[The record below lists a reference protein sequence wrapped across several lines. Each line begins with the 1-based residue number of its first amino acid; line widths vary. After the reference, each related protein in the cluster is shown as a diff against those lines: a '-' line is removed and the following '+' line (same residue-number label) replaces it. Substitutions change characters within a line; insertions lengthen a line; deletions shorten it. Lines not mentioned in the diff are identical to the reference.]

1 MVFNKNT
8 NFDVQTLINRL
19 KHIYMK
25 QLLVVF
31 GLLLMSATTYAQK
44 NFSTSTAVV
53 RFIAVDDTDIDAT
66 NKKAVSR
73 LQTNGDLSFIML
85 MKDFTF
91 DMDKMQ
97 EHFNEEYV
105 ESDKFPRAF
114 FNGKITNFSS
124 VNFKKDG
131 IYPITVSGNMQ
142 VHGVNKTMQTNGVIE
157 IKGGKPVANA
167 KFTVTLKDFGIG
179 GVLIKMVADKINV
192 EVTAAYQ

>member
-1 MVFNKNT
+1 MKN
-8 NFDVQTLINRL
+8 
-19 KHIYMK
+19 
-25 QLLVVF
+25 LVVA
-31 GLLLMSATTYAQK
+31 LSLLMISGTVAAQK
-44 NFSTSTAVV
+44 NYSTSTAVV
-53 RFIAVDDTDIDAT
+53 RFIAVDDNDIDAT

-73 LQTNGDLSFIML
+73 LQANGDLSFIML

-114 FNGKITNFSS
+114 FNGKIINISS

-131 IYPITVSGNMQ
+131 VYPITVKGNMQ
-142 VHGVNKTMQTNGVIE
+142 VHGVNKAMQTNGTIE
-157 IKGGKPVANA
+157 IKGGNPIATA

-179 GVLIKMVADKINV
+179 GLLIKMVADKINV

>member
-1 MVFNKNT
+1 
-8 NFDVQTLINRL
+8 
-19 KHIYMK
+19 MK
-25 QLLVVF
+25 QLLVAF

-53 RFIAVDDTDIDAT
+53 RFIAVDDNDIDAT

-73 LQTNGDLSFIML
+73 LQSNGDLSFIML

-114 FNGKITNFSS
+114 FNGKIANFSS

-131 IYPITVSGNMQ
+131 TYPITVTGNMQ
-142 VHGVNKTMQTNGVIE
+142 VHGVNKAIQTNGVIE
-157 IKGGKPVANA
+157 IKGGKPVATA

-179 GVLIKMVADKINV
+179 GLLIKMVADKINV

>member
-1 MVFNKNT
+1 M
-8 NFDVQTLINRL
+8 
-19 KHIYMK
+19 KH
-25 QLLVVF
+25 LLVAF
-31 GLLLMSATTYAQK
+31 SLLMTSTFSFAQK

-53 RFIAVDDTDIDAT
+53 RFIAVDDNDIDAI

-73 LQTNGDLSFIML
+73 LQANGDLSFIML

-91 DMDKMQ
+91 DMEKMQ

-114 FNGKITNFSS
+114 FNGKIANFSS

-131 IYPITVSGNMQ
+131 KYPITVTGNMQ
-142 VHGVNKTMQTNGVIE
+142 VHGVNKTIQTTGVIE
-157 IKGGKPVANA
+157 VKDGKPIASA